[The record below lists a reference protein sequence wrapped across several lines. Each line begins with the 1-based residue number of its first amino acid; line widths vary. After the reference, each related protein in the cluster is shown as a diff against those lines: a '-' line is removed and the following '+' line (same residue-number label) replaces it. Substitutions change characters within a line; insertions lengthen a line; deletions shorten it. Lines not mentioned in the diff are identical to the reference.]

1 MQRTDGGRFWGDNGD
16 VNSWIAYLGVI
27 KKRTVGIRRNAD
39 RSFPLE
45 RAESALLLS
54 ELSFVQMSQKDKLK

>member
-27 KKRTVGIRRNAD
+27 KKE
-39 RSFPLE
+39 RSAFVEMPTGLSPSKE
-45 RAESALLLS
+45 RKVPYYSPNFLLYR
-54 ELSFVQMSQKDKLK
+54 